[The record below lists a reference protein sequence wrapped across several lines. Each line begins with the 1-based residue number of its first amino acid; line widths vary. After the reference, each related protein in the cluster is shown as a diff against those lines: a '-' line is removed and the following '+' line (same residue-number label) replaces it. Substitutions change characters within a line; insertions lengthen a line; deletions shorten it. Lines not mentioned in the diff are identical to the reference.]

1 MTENK
6 TLLQQVREKE
16 LAINTRLERASRAAE
31 KSIADAK
38 KECAE
43 MMNRADQEG
52 REAAMI
58 YFNAEK
64 AKIDAG
70 VENSKLAHS
79 RKVGAISERARDNMP
94 AAVDRIVK
102 EVTIQ

>member
-16 LAINTRLERASRAAE
+16 LDINTRLELASRAAE

-43 MMNRADQEG
+43 MMNTADKEG

-58 YFNAEK
+58 YFNEEK

-70 VENSKLAHS
+70 VEAIKLSYS
-79 RKVGAISERARDNMP
+79 RKVNAISERARTYMP
-94 AAVDRIVK
+94 AAVDRIEK
-102 EVTIQ
+102 EVTMQ